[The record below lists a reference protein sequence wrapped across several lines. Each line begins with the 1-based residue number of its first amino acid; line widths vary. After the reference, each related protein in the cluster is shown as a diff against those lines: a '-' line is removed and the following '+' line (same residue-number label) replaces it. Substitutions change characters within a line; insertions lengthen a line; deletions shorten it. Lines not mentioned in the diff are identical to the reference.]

1 MQKTKPNPQ
10 FKTSWIIGAV
20 TLVAGVLAMA
30 GYLNR
35 SEFDGFALFGSTPS
49 VGVAPQRGAPTNV
62 AHPRPAPLFELPD
75 PEGKLFKLES
85 LKGNAVIVHFWASW
99 CPPCLS
105 EIPHW
110 LEFAAQWKGK
120 PVRFVA
126 VSLDQGWPEA
136 LKILPVSQLPE
147 NVSSVL
153 DHDQKLPDLF
163 GTYQYPETYLLDR
176 DLRIV
181 SKWVGAQ
188 AWGSAAINQ
197 AIEAVL
203 L

>member
-1 MQKTKPNPQ
+1 MQPVSGSQ
-10 FKTSWIIGAV
+10 
-20 TLVAGVLAMA
+20 AGV
-30 GYLNR
+30 
-35 SEFDGFALFGSTPS
+35 
-49 VGVAPQRGAPTNV
+49 PTNV
-62 AHPRPAPLFELPD
+62 AHPHPAPLFELPGPD
-75 PEGKLFKLES
+75 GKLFKLES

-99 CPPCLS
+99 CPPCLG

-110 LEFAAQWKGK
+110 LEFASQWKSK
-120 PVRFVA
+120 PVKFVA

-176 DLRIV
+176 GSSDRFEVGRCATMGVAPRSNRRFRRCCLAVSFFCESWLPLLLEETARKRSVLAGISGPSLR
-181 SKWVGAQ
+181 
-188 AWGSAAINQ
+188 AWSRPKG
-197 AIEAVL
+197 
-203 L
+203 

>member
-1 MQKTKPNPQ
+1 
-10 FKTSWIIGAV
+10 
-20 TLVAGVLAMA
+20 MA

-35 SEFDGFALFGSTPS
+35 SEFDGFGSDQPVHAPS
-49 VGVAPQRGAPTNV
+49 PGTVTNV
-62 AHPRPAPLFELPD
+62 AHPRAAPLFELPD
-75 PEGKLFKLES
+75 PEGKPFKLES

-110 LEFAAQWKGK
+110 LDFAAEWKGK
-120 PVRFVA
+120 PVRFLA

-136 LKILPVSQLPE
+136 LKILPTSRLSE
-147 NVSSVL
+147 NVVSVL
-153 DHDQKLPDLF
+153 DRDQKLPDLF

-176 DLRIV
+176 NLQIV

-188 AWGSAAINQ
+188 AWGSPAINH

-203 L
+203 Q

>member
-1 MQKTKPNPQ
+1 MQSNKPNPR
-10 FKTSWIIGAV
+10 FKTTWIAGAV
-20 TLVAGVLAMA
+20 TLVAAVLAMA

-35 SEFDGFALFGSTPS
+35 SEWDTSAPS
-49 VGVAPQRGAPTNV
+49 LPVSVSSQRPVTNV
-62 AHPRPAPLFELPD
+62 AHPHPAPLFELPGPD
-75 PEGKLFKLES
+75 GKLFKLES

-99 CPPCLS
+99 CPPCLG

-110 LEFAAQWKGK
+110 LEFASQWKGK
-120 PVRFVA
+120 PVKFVA

-147 NVSSVL
+147 NVTSVL

-176 DLRIV
+176 NLQVV

-188 AWGSAAINQ
+188 QWGSPAIDQ
-197 AIEAVL
+197 AIQAVL